1 MPTLY
6 DKFKHRSSKIS
17 WTLIYLLYLLTSIGL
32 IIASEITVKY
42 GSRFFGDPNAAIP
55 PKAGEDSTGD
65 PALEQ
70 SQLHAQRDIALARVG
85 VVGSV
90 GIAVGSVTLI
100 LILASFATH
109 QWLDSRTEADGFLYR
124 ENLTYA
130 TTVLNVVLLGGN
142 AALTAGFSL
151 SADAVRTST
160 EVNQSSAPNYL
171 IGCAVMSGISCG
183 TAGLTLVVDW
193 IKYRRHARIVNDQ
206 GREIKRN

>member
-1 MPTLY
+1 M
-6 DKFKHRSSKIS
+6 
-17 WTLIYLLYLLTSIGL
+17 
-32 IIASEITVKY
+32 KY
-42 GSRFFGDPNAAIP
+42 GSRFFGDPNSVIP
-55 PKAGEDSTGD
+55 PKAGEDPAGD
-65 PALEQ
+65 LMAEQ
-70 SQLHAQRDIALARVG
+70 AQLRAQRDLALARVG

-109 QWLDSRTEADGFLYR
+109 QWLDTKTEADGLSYR
-124 ENLTYA
+124 ESLTCA

-151 SADAVRTST
+151 SADAVRQHT

-183 TAGLTLVVDW
+183 TAGLALVLDW
-193 IKYRRHARIVNDQ
+193 FKFRRHARIVHEEGQ
-206 GREIKRN
+206 EVKRN